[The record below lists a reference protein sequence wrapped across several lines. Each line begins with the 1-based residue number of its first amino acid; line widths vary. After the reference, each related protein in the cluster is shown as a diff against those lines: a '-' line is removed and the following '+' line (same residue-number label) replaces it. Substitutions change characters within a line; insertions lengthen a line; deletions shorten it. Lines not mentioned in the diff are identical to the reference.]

1 MNETEPLIEVSTHE
15 VRTTDQ
21 TIWYSSEEKENKD
34 EVLRR
39 LIVWDDSFDYWEN
52 ESTGSDESYEGG
64 IIEFYIH
71 QKELYDRIFE
81 HFNLHS
87 NPCSF
92 IASMDKPIEFQLYTK
107 KYVTKWTSPEGTIS
121 CYHRWFSNKRLKY
134 PGVDGSIDFNINSKF
149 LFKKFRSYAL
159 KFKP

>member
-21 TIWYSSEEKENKD
+21 TIWYSSEDKENKD

-39 LIVWDDSFDYWEN
+39 LIVWDDSFDFWEN

-64 IIEFYIH
+64 ILKFYIH

-81 HFNLHS
+81 YFNLHS
-87 NPCSF
+87 NLCSF
-92 IASMDKPIEFQLYTK
+92 IAWHSTHFMQFSANFSL
-107 KYVTKWTSPEGTIS
+107 VFEGVVITES
-121 CYHRWFSNKRLKY
+121 FASEGKGGN
-134 PGVDGSIDFNINSKF
+134 PSF
-149 LFKKFRSYAL
+149 
-159 KFKP
+159 